1 MDKSSELCRALRRLI
16 ADAPLTYVDCGAR
29 GDRLPREFRALKHVS
44 YVGIEADGDECARLN
59 ASAGHGHVYIP
70 AFLGRARER
79 RTFHITS
86 SPGCSSLLAPNLP
99 FLAAFSELAGAFR
112 VEREVPVETVTL
124 EDALREHGIRN
135 ADFIELDT
143 QGSELDILH
152 GADPLLRN
160 SVLGVRVEVEFSPM
174 DHEQPLFADI
184 DAFLRLRGFRLFDLS
199 RYRVRRPTLA
209 ASIPTRGQLLWGH
222 ALYLRSHGDLQA
234 GVAARLAV
242 VAAVVDVPDYAAE
255 ILERVAEQPPSK
267 DVGRFVRLALEALA
281 AAPAAGGGEEDRVL
295 AASRDRA
302 V

>member
-1 MDKSSELCRALRRLI
+1 MI

-44 YVGIEADGDECARLN
+44 YVGIEADGDECVRLN

-86 SPGCSSLLAPNLP
+86 SPACSSLYPPNLP
-99 FLAAFSELAGAFR
+99 FLAAFPELAGAFQ
-112 VEREVPVETVTL
+112 VDREVSVETVTL
-124 EDALREHGIRN
+124 EDALREHGIRA

-152 GADPLLRN
+152 GADSLLRN

-174 DHEQPLFADI
+174 YLDQPLFADI
-184 DAFLRLRGFRLFDLS
+184 DGFLRLRGFRLFDLS

-222 ALYLRSHGDLQA
+222 ALYLRSQGDLPA
-234 GVAARLAV
+234 EVAARLAV
-242 VAAVVDVPDYAAE
+242 VAAASDIPDYAAE
-255 ILERVAEQPPSK
+255 ILDRVAAQPPSK
-267 DVGRFVRLALEALA
+267 DMGRYARLAREALA
-281 AAPAAGGGEEDRVL
+281 STPSAIGEEKDEEDRVL
-295 AASRDRA
+295 AESRDRP
-302 V
+302 VWWRD